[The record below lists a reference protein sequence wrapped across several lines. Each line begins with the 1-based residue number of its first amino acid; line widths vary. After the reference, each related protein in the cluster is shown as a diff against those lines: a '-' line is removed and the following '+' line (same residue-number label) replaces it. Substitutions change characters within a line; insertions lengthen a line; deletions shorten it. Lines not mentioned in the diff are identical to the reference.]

1 MKGRLLS
8 IILTIIVLSVLSG
21 CSTDSNKNKSL
32 EDKLYQKHNRAV
44 SKDIADEIVDEILT
58 SAKDKN
64 FDNVDKLF
72 SNYAHSNNSN
82 LEKEFNEFCDYC
94 SYDIEE
100 VSGLVDYSEQ
110 SNYPSHYLEYY
121 LGYEFKIKGDD
132 TQYLFHVV
140 WIADNENDNSQIGI
154 QSIEILK
161 KDYASAE
168 KYWRNSN
175 KTGFHIIYE

>member
-8 IILTIIVLSVLSG
+8 IILTVLVLLVLGG
-21 CSTDSNKNKSL
+21 CSTESDKNKSL

-94 SYDIEE
+94 SYDIED

-175 KTGFHIIYE
+175 KTGFHVIYE